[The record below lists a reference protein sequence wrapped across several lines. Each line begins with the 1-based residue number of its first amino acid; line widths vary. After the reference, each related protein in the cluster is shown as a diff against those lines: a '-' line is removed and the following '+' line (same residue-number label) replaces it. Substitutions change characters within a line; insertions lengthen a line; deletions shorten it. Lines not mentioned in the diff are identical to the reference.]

1 MGVRTRVSII
11 DFIIKKMRRAIA
23 IVEDTDTASR
33 NIASGKYV
41 LWKGVLTKASAAISS
56 GTTLSSSNLTSLDDG
71 AINDLDERINEKINT
86 SAIAN
91 NLTTTAA
98 GYVLDARQGKTINDK
113 VSAWRV
119 AGEKSLTLTAGGYW
133 LIVTRYN
140 ATVNSVWV
148 IYAYNGNAMGSVALN
163 NSASISMSMGSGYKL
178 TISGNVSTSRGIYIG
193 S

>member
-41 LWKGVLTKASAAISS
+41 LWKGVLTKASTAISS

-98 GYVLDARQGKTINDK
+98 GYVLDARQGKTINDRVSNLFVIEQQVLTFSSGVATISAKSGYLLVNAIAQNRTEASYSPSGISLQTNGSYK
-113 VSAWRV
+113 V
-119 AGEKSLTLTAGGYW
+119 
-133 LIVTRYN
+133 
-140 ATVNSVWV
+140 
-148 IYAYNGNAMGSVALN
+148 LN
-163 NSASISMSMGSGYKL
+163 CDTGLSASLQCRLFWIKS
-178 TISGNVSTSRGIYIG
+178 
-193 S
+193 